1 MCVLMDIRHVQI
13 SCKMNFQICVDEN
26 WAHRIAENIDFPR
39 QLCTSDFRKM
49 EFFKTVGVKV
59 GHVRISEK

>member
-1 MCVLMDIRHVQI
+1 
-13 SCKMNFQICVDEN
+13 MNFQICVDEN

-39 QLCTSDFRKM
+39 QPCTSDFRKM